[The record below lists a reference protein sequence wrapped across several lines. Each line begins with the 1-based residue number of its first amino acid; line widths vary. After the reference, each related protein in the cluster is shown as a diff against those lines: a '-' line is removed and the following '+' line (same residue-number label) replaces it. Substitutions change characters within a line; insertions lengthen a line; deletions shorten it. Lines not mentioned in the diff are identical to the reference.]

1 MAEEKK
7 MICHKCRVE
16 LVPKKTFFN
25 YLGHNFN
32 TDLPCCPVCGEVFIP
47 EKLVRGRVTA
57 VEQELEDK

>member
-1 MAEEKK
+1 M
-7 MICHKCRVE
+7 
-16 LVPKKTFFN
+16 PKKTFFN

-47 EKLVRGRVTA
+47 EKLVRGRMTA